1 MKLGVMG
8 AGLGAMGW
16 EKALDY
22 CKKVGLDAIELP
34 VGAYPGAPFFDPEEV
49 LKDTKLQQRIVTD
62 VKKRGL
68 EIIGLAVHGNP
79 VSPIEKD
86 RRAHVRAHNAA
97 VRLARKLGTDV
108 VITFSGCPGG
118 SDKDKMPNWVTCAWP
133 PEYGRVLD
141 YQWNEVLL
149 PFWTK
154 KAKEAANEGVR
165 IAFEAHPGF
174 CVYNP
179 ETLLR
184 LRACGAAIGSVAGMG
199 IAAGSE
205 GGSPAA
211 AGTRSATQHRTS
223 KDAARSNPKSKTQNP
238 ESPPPGGAGA
248 SPVNSNLGANLD
260 PSHFFWQGIDPV
272 EAARVLGDAGAIF
285 HVHGKDCGIDPQNTR
300 LNGTLDT
307 KSYGDLHRRSW
318 VFRTCGY
325 GHGDEFWKPFVS
337 MLRAKGYDGVISI
350 EHEDSYMSVQEGFEK
365 AVSYLRGVL
374 IHQPAGGAWWF

>member
-1 MKLGVMG
+1 MKLGVMA

-16 EKALDY
+16 DKALDY

-34 VGAYPGAPFFDPEEV
+34 VGAYPGKPFFNPEEV
-49 LKDTKLQQRIVTD
+49 LKDAKLQAKIKSD

-86 RRAHVRAHNAA
+86 RRAHVRDHNTA
-97 VRLARKLGTDV
+97 VKLARRLGTDV
-108 VITFSGCPGG
+108 VINFSGCPGG

-133 PEYGRVLD
+133 PEYGKVLE
-141 YQWNEVLL
+141 YQWTEVLL
-149 PFWTK
+149 PFWSK
-154 KAKEAANEGVR
+154 KAKEAANEGVK

-174 CVYNP
+174 SVYNP
-179 ETLLR
+179 ETILR
-184 LRACGAAIGSVAGMG
+184 LRAVGAAIGSDC
-199 IAAGSE
+199 
-205 GGSPAA
+205 P
-211 AGTRSATQHRTS
+211 
-223 KDAARSNPKSKTQNP
+223 
-238 ESPPPGGAGA
+238 
-248 SPVNSNLGANLD
+248 SNLGANLD

-285 HVHGKDCGIDPQNTR
+285 HVHGKDCGIDPYNTR
-300 LNGTLDT
+300 RNGTLDT
-307 KSYGDLHRRSW
+307 KSYGDLHNRSW

-365 AVSYLRGVL
+365 AVAYLRGVM
-374 IHQPAGGAWWF
+374 IREPAGGAWWF

>member
-1 MKLGVMG
+1 MKLGVMA

-34 VGAYPGAPFFDPEEV
+34 VGAYPGKPFFDPEEV
-49 LKDTKLQQRIVTD
+49 LRDEKLQTRIKDD

-79 VSPIEKD
+79 VSPVEKI
-86 RRAHVRAHNAA
+86 RREHLRAHNTA
-97 VRLARKLGTDV
+97 VRLAPKLGTDV
-108 VITFSGCPGG
+108 VINFSGCPGG
-118 SDKDKMPNWVTCAWP
+118 SDKDKAPNWVTCAWP

-141 YQWNEVLL
+141 YQWNDVLI

-154 KAKEAANEGVR
+154 KAREAANEGVR

-184 LRACGAAIGSVAGMG
+184 IRACGAPLATASRETAPRPGSGPVGLRGRRAAQPPPAVSPDQGGMG
-199 IAAGSE
+199 H
-205 GGSPAA
+205 
-211 AGTRSATQHRTS
+211 Q
-223 KDAARSNPKSKTQNP
+223 
-238 ESPPPGGAGA
+238 GA
-248 SPVNSNLGANLD
+248 SAVPPVGSNLGANLD

-285 HVHGKDCGIDPQNTR
+285 HVHGKDCGIDPHNTR
-300 LNGTLDT
+300 INGTLDT

-365 AVSYLRGVL
+365 AVAYLRGVL
-374 IHQPAGGAWWF
+374 ITQPAGAAWWY